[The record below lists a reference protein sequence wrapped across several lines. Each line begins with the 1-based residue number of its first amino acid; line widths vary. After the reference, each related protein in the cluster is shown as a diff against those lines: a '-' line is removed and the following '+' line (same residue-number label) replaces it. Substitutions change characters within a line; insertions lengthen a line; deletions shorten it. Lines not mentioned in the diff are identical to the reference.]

1 MNDLFADDTDYPINV
16 LGEQGEAL
24 SCEALYFGPCLGSD
38 LADDYFERLLQGVDW
53 QHDEVVIHGK
63 TIHARRMISWHADA
77 AYSYGYSNTKRT
89 ALPWTPDLLAL
100 KDWVEQRSGESYNA
114 CLLNLYTEGS
124 VGLAWHSD
132 AERELKP
139 EGAIASI
146 SLGAERRF
154 LFRHK
159 QNRETREVLLQ
170 HGSLL
175 VMKGATQKH
184 WLHSLPPTAKVSAPR
199 INLTFRTI
207 LTDQTGRNSVA
218 DPSVTGRAVS

>member
-16 LGEQGEAL
+16 LDVQGEAW
-24 SCEALYFGPCLGSD
+24 YYGPCLGTD
-38 LADDYFERLLQGVDW
+38 QADDYFERLMQGVDW
-53 QHDEVVIHGK
+53 QRDEVIIHGK

-77 AYSYGYSNTKRT
+77 AYSYGYSNTQRT
-89 ALPWTPDLLAL
+89 ALPWTPDLLVL
-100 KDWVEQRSGESYNA
+100 KAWVEQHSGESYNA
-114 CLLNLYTEGS
+114 CLLNLYSDGN

-139 EGAIASI
+139 QGAIASL

-159 QNRETREVLLQ
+159 QSRETREVRLQ

-175 VMKGATQKH
+175 VMKGTTQEH
-184 WLHSLPPTAKVSAPR
+184 WLHSLPPMAKVATPR

-207 LTDQTGRNSVA
+207 LVGRNSVA
-218 DPSVTGRAVS
+218 DRSVTVRAGA

>member
-1 MNDLFADDTDYPINV
+1 MSDLFADDTDYPINV
-16 LGEQGEAL
+16 LGTQGDAW
-24 SCEALYFGPCLGSD
+24 YYGPCLGAD
-38 LADDYFERLLQGVDW
+38 LANDYFGRLLQGVDW
-53 QHDEVVIHGK
+53 QRDEVVIHGK

-77 AYSYGYSNTKRT
+77 AYRYGYSNTQRT
-89 ALPWTPDLLAL
+89 ARPWTPDLLML
-100 KDWVEQRSGESYNA
+100 KEWVEQQSGESYNA
-114 CLLNLYTEGS
+114 CLLNLYSDGN

-139 EGAIASI
+139 QGAIASI

-159 QNRETREVLLQ
+159 QSRETREVRLQ

-175 VMKGATQKH
+175 VMKGTTQEH
-184 WLHSLPPTAKVSAPR
+184 WLHSLPPMARVTTPR

-207 LTDQTGRNSVA
+207 LAGRNSVA
-218 DPSVTGRAVS
+218 DRSVTGRADS

>member
-1 MNDLFADDTDYPINV
+1 MNDLFADDTAYPINV
-16 LGEQGEAL
+16 LAADGEAW
-24 SCEALYFGPCLGSD
+24 YYGPCLD
-38 LADDYFERLLQGVDW
+38 AAQADDCFQRLMQGIDW
-53 QHDEVVIHGK
+53 QHDEVIIHGK

-77 AYSYGYSNTKRT
+77 AYSYGYSNTRRT
-89 ALPWTPDLLAL
+89 ARPWTPDLLAL
-100 KDWVEQRSGESYNA
+100 KDWVEQRSGETYNA
-114 CLLNLYTEGS
+114 CLLNLYQEGG

-139 EGAIASI
+139 QGAIASV

-159 QNRETREVLLQ
+159 QSRVTREVLLH

-175 VMKGATQKH
+175 VMKGTTQQH
-184 WLHSLPPTAKVSAPR
+184 WLHSLPPMAKVTRPR

-207 LTDQTGRNSVA
+207 VA
-218 DPSVTGRAVS
+218 DQNVVV